1 MTKQLNKNCRVIIS
15 HPAGNS
21 FFGRVGNQ
29 VTVEGLRV
37 QFEISLSNSKTPNH
51 CDVTIT
57 NLNKNSRSEFQMKPL
72 IVTIEGG
79 YDGEYQHIFTGDLR
93 YGSSKLDPPDWET
106 KLQLADGDRAFKNA
120 KVNKSYTKK
129 TPVITALKDVASAM
143 SLTVPTNTGSNGLL
157 QQFNSQY
164 QSGTA
169 IDGNARDELT
179 RLLAPYGA
187 QWSIQNGKL
196 IIQRETDLSPGR
208 VRVISA
214 KTGMK
219 GSPEAGAPER
229 PGSKKGNT
237 VTAKVKMT
245 LTPDLY
251 PGQAIVIQSKEI
263 TGNFKIK
270 TVKHKGDTHGDDW
283 DTDIEATAL

>member
-1 MTKQLNKNCRVIIS
+1 MTRQLNKNCRIIIT

-21 FFGRVGNQ
+21 FFGKSGNQ
-29 VTVEGLRV
+29 VTIEGLRV

-51 CDVTIT
+51 CDLTIT
-57 NLNKNSRSEFQMKPL
+57 NLNKNSRAEFQMKPL

-106 KLQLADGDRAFKNA
+106 KLQLADGDRAFRSA
-120 KVNKSYTKK
+120 KVNKSYTSK
-129 TPVITALKDVASAM
+129 TPVLTALKDVAGSM
-143 SLTVPTNTGSNGLL
+143 GLTVPTDTGSNGLL
-157 QQFNSQY
+157 QQFQTQY
-164 QSGTA
+164 KSGTA
-169 IDGNARDELT
+169 IDGNSRDEMT

-187 QWSIQNGKL
+187 HWSIQNSKL
-196 IIQRETDLSPGR
+196 VIQRETDLTPGTL
-208 VRVISA
+208 RVISA

-237 VTAKVKMT
+237 VTVKVKMT

-251 PGQAIVIQSKEI
+251 PGQVVQIQSKEI

-283 DTDIEATAL
+283 ESEVEGTAV